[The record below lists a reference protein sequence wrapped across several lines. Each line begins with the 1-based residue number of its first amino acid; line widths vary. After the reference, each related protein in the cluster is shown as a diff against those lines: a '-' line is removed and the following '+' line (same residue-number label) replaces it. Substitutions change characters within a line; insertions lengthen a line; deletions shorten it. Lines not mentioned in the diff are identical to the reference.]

1 MMFNTRNNTIFPLS
15 VVNDM
20 VRNDKIV
27 MMLQRRQEQDI
38 RNLNKAINEF
48 HDKYQRPE
56 TRKEFDL
63 YDPDGKKKDK
73 PAR

>member
-1 MMFNTRNNTIFPLS
+1 
-15 VVNDM
+15 M
-20 VRNDKIV
+20 VRNDKIA
-27 MMLQRRQEQDI
+27 MMLQKRQENDI
-38 RNLNKAINEF
+38 KNLETAQNEF
-48 HDKYQRPE
+48 RDRHQRPE